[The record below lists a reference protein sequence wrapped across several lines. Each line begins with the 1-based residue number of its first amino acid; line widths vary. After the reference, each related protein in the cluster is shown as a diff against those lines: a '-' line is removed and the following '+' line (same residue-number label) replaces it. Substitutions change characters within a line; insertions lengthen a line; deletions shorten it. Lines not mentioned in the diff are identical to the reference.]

1 MLSWIINV
9 LYGVK
14 TKIAG
19 NIDKSL
25 PGIPEDEKVE
35 LFSNVLFMFMGVFVG
50 VISLLFAYFMLR
62 YFIFMLIIVGVIYVI
77 WKIWANFR
85 R

>member
-9 LYGVK
+9 LYGIK

-25 PGIPEDEKVE
+25 PGIPDDEKSE
-35 LFSNVLFMFMGVFVG
+35 LFSNIVFMLMGVFVG

-62 YFIFMLIIVGVIYVI
+62 YFIFMLIIIGVIYII
-77 WKIWANFR
+77 WKIWVNFKR
-85 R
+85 